1 MVMLLPAVAIIFIFH
16 YIPMYGIQL
25 AFRDFDFTK
34 GIYGGDWVGLK
45 YFRQFFNSY
54 LFWSLI
60 TNTFRIS
67 ATSILVGFPAP
78 IILALVIN
86 QIKRERLKKGFQT
99 TVYMPHFIST
109 PVMVGL
115 LVVLLSPN
123 TGMVGRILQLFGLG
137 SKNLLGESQYFVPVY
152 VLSDIWQH
160 AGWGAIIYLAA
171 LSSVDVELY
180 DACKVDGGSRWDI
193 IRHIELPTLLPTA
206 LVLLVL
212 NMGGILSVGFD
223 KVFLMQNPLNITVS
237 EVISTYTYKIGLIS
251 ARFSYAAAI
260 GLFNTVVNFTIL
272 AITNGI
278 VRKTTGMSL
287 W

>member
-1 MVMLLPAVAIIFIFH
+1 MLLPAVAIIFIFH

-86 QIKRERLKKGFQT
+86 QIKRERLKKVFQT
-99 TVYMPHFIST
+99 TVCPTSAPHHGGGT
-109 PVMVGL
+109 VGGFAF
-115 LVVLLSPN
+115 SQHRN
-123 TGMVGRILQLFGLG
+123 AGRILQLFGLG

-152 VLSDIWQH
+152 VLSDIWQTP
-160 AGWGAIIYLAA
+160 AGEPSFTSQLYPVWM
-171 LSSVDVELY
+171 LS
-180 DACKVDGGSRWDI
+180 CTM
-193 IRHIELPTLLPTA
+193 P
-206 LVLLVL
+206 
-212 NMGGILSVGFD
+212 
-223 KVFLMQNPLNITVS
+223 
-237 EVISTYTYKIGLIS
+237 
-251 ARFSYAAAI
+251 
-260 GLFNTVVNFTIL
+260 
-272 AITNGI
+272 
-278 VRKTTGMSL
+278 VR
-287 W
+287 